1 MFSTSATQTM
11 KLNEMNT
18 KAATIKE
25 FTLEQ
30 VSSTAINRN
39 KKKQKQS

>member
-1 MFSTSATQTM
+1 MFSTSATQTT

-18 KAATIKE
+18 RAATIKE

-30 VSSTAINRN
+30 VSPTARTRN
-39 KKKQKQS
+39 KKKQK